1 MNGIKQFLEV
11 NRLKQK
17 DLAEFLGISEPSVSK
32 MVKNLTNPS
41 KQNLC
46 KILGNDRGWDTA
58 PLLKGNSGSNCVE
71 GNNNVTIN
79 TNGNHNVYSKDE
91 ELISSLRKQ
100 ISLLEDQVA
109 ELKRDKEELRE
120 RVRELKN
127 GS

>member
-58 PLLKGNSGSNCVE
+58 PLLKGNSGSNNVV
-71 GNNNVTIN
+71 GNSNVTIN